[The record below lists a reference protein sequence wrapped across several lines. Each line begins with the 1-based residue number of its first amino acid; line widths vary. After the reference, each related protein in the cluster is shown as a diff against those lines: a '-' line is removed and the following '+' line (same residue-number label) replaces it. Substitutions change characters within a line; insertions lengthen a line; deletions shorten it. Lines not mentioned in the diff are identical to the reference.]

1 MLPPGP
7 GASVAFFQPE
17 SDFRMRKLC
26 FAAVLAGTLL
36 GSCSEAQP
44 SQPDTPS
51 NTFSA
56 SSQKGDKDKDIDHLK
71 RIAKLD
77 DVPESS
83 GLALTGEPGT
93 LYTHGDDGNT
103 AILYKIGIDK
113 GKTVAQIDVPVKSHD
128 WESITRDNSGNVYIG
143 DVGNNNNDRQNL
155 VIYRLN
161 PLNPQIVQEIH
172 LKYPD
177 QTEFPPKKKDRNFDC
192 EATLWHDG
200 QVYLFTKDRG
210 ASETSKVYTV
220 PDRPGSYTAKLLTKL
235 AIPGQVTDAA
245 LSPNGR
251 RLVLLAREE
260 MFVFEGENLEAMLK
274 TRPDRISLKGAGQ
287 TEGAVFGT
295 DTLLYISTEQ
305 GSLYEYELK

>member
-1 MLPPGP
+1 
-7 GASVAFFQPE
+7 
-17 SDFRMRKLC
+17 MRRLC
-26 FAAVLAGTLL
+26 FAAAVAGTLL
-36 GSCSEAQP
+36 SSCSEAQP
-44 SQPDTPS
+44 SQAEAPT
-51 NTFSA
+51 NTLGMSA
-56 SSQKGDKDKDIDHLK
+56 PKGDKDKEIDHLK
-71 RIAKLD
+71 RISKLD

-93 LYTHGDDGNT
+93 LYTHGDDGNA
-103 AILYKIGIDK
+103 AILYKIGIEK

-143 DVGNNNNDRQNL
+143 DVGNNNNDRKNL

-172 LKYPD
+172 LKYSD
-177 QTEFPPKKKDRNFDC
+177 QTEFPPKKKERNFDC

-220 PDRPGSYTAKLLTKL
+220 PDQPGSYTAKLLTKL
-235 AIPGQVTDAA
+235 DIPGQVTDAT

-251 RLVLLAREE
+251 RLVLMGREE
-260 MFVFEGENLEAMLK
+260 MFVFEGENLAAILQAKPE
-274 TRPDRISLKGAGQ
+274 RISLKGAGQ
-287 TEGAVFGT
+287 TEGAVFAT